1 VAPGVIRT
9 DFSAAL
15 VGNEDLHAAVV
26 AKTALGRVGEAA
38 EVAGAVAYLASSA
51 AAYTTGSILVVDGGT
66 VA

>member
-1 VAPGVIRT
+1 M
-9 DFSAAL
+9 
-15 VGNEDLHAAVV
+15 GNEDLHASVV

-51 AAYTTGSILVVDGGT
+51 AAYTTGSIVVVDGGT